1 MTVSPFL
8 AGSGRVSLTLSPS
21 TVTADGCTAL
31 PPTLTV
37 KLSLAGGLAA
47 SSGSSNVTV
56 NVVPASSTVGV
67 PLTFGGVVSAG
78 VTLPVPTLPALSL
91 APMMLSVG
99 TLLAGMVKS
108 PLASETMGLPLAPVM
123 GLPALSVM
131 AVLGSVLP
139 LTELSSWRVAVTA
152 GASVSTV

>member
-8 AGSGRVSLTLSPS
+8 AGSGRVNLTLSPS
-21 TVTADGCTAL
+21 TVTAVGVTAL

-37 KLSLAGGLAA
+37 KSSLAGGFLA

-56 NVVPASSTVGV
+56 NVLPASSTVGV

-108 PLASETMGLPLAPVM
+108 PLASETMGLPLAPVI
-123 GLPALSVM
+123 GLPALSTIS
-131 AVLGSVLP
+131 VLGSVLP
-139 LTELSSWRVAVTA
+139 VTELS
-152 GASVSTV
+152 G